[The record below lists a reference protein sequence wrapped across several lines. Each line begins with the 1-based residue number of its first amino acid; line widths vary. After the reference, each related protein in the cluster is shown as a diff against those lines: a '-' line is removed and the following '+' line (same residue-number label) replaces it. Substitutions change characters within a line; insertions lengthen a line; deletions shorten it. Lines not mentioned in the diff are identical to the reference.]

1 MRSKIVDPY
10 NKIVARTTQLARLQ
24 VRSSSLSSSPYQ
36 LGVGGGGRG
45 EDWEDWGVR
54 WASVPLLT
62 VPSRRFFLKVP

>member
-36 LGVGGGGRG
+36 LGAGVG
-45 EDWEDWGVR
+45 DWVDWDSE
-54 WASVPLLT
+54 SVCD
-62 VPSRRFFLKVP
+62 RFITHSISGAE